1 MVNEL
6 MAKRQT
12 KTADSLP
19 LVALDLG
26 SDSVRAMAARRIAP
40 DLFQI
45 LGVEERSQ
53 KAGNLCVEQG
63 IITQS
68 SNAGYVIAEVLKL
81 LANRIGVDE
90 LPTAFLSVGGQSM
103 QIVAVHSKRD
113 QARKKEISQQLLDEM
128 EQECKE
134 KIEMRNPEVAVL
146 GLVPSYFKLDGVEQ
160 DELPGPEQRAALVEA
175 HYIAFYGRKVIDTQ
189 LQKSFSQAAR
199 SIEHA
204 FVRPECL
211 LSAFATCDGN
221 QVLMNGCAVL
231 DMGAQTT
238 SLTVYKGG
246 QYLLNKV
253 VPKGGYHISRML
265 EQQGMSFATA
275 EVLKKQFG
283 CASPDLVQKNVRLR
297 VPAAP
302 EIGGDMI
309 IASQELAEA
318 IELKLK
324 EILAPLLE
332 ELQKVESRIRTLY
345 ITGGASMMAGMED
358 YIQSLTPVRVQYG
371 AHNLL
376 LHRDTDEKYLSPQ
389 YTSLVGTILL
399 GQDYRDN
406 HKNQLVRQPGFFDR
420 MKESTLDM
428 FIDQQ

>member
-1 MVNEL
+1 
-6 MAKRQT
+6 MARKQT
-12 KTADSLP
+12 KMADSLP
-19 LVALDLG
+19 LVAIDIG
-26 SDSVRAMAARRIAP
+26 SDSVRALAARRIAP

-45 LGVEERSQ
+45 LGVEERQQ
-53 KAGNLCVEQG
+53 KLGNVCVEQG

-81 LANRIGVDE
+81 LANRIGEAE
-90 LPTAFLSVGGQSM
+90 LPTAFLSIGGQSM

-113 QARKKEISQQLLDEM
+113 QARRKEVSQALLDEM

-134 KIEMRNPEVAVL
+134 KIELRNPDVAVL

-160 DELPGPEQRAALVEA
+160 DELPSPEQRAALVEA
-175 HYIAFYGRKVIDTQ
+175 HYIAFYGRKTIDTQ
-189 LQKSFSQAAR
+189 LQKAFSQAGR

-221 QVLMNGCAVL
+221 HVLMNGCAVL
-231 DMGAQTT
+231 DFGAQTT

-253 VPKGGYHISRML
+253 VPKGGYHITRML
-265 EQQGMSFATA
+265 EQQGISFATA
-275 EVLKKQFG
+275 EVLKKKFG
-283 CASPDLVQKNVRLR
+283 CASPAYVQKNVRLR
-297 VPAAP
+297 VPASP

-309 IASQELAEA
+309 IASVELAEA

-332 ELQKVESRIRTLY
+332 ELKKVESRISTLY
-345 ITGGASMMAGMED
+345 ITGGASMLQGLAE
-358 YIQSLTPVRVQYG
+358 YVQSLTPVRVQYG

-399 GQDYRDN
+399 GQDYRDS
-406 HKNQLVRQPGFFDR
+406 HKNQLVRKPGFFDR
-420 MKESTLDM
+420 VKESTLDM
-428 FIDQQ
+428 FIESE

>member
-1 MVNEL
+1 
-6 MAKRQT
+6 MARKQP

-26 SDSVRAMAARRIAP
+26 SGSVRALAARRMAP

-45 LGVEERSQ
+45 LGVEERPQ
-53 KAGNLCVEQG
+53 KLGNVCVEQG

-90 LPTAFLSVGGQSM
+90 LPTAFISVGGQSM

-113 QARKKEISQQLLDEM
+113 QARRKEISQELLDDM
-128 EQECKE
+128 ERECKE
-134 KIEMRNPEVAVL
+134 KIEARNPEVAVL
-146 GLVPSYFKLDGVEQ
+146 GLVPSFFKLDGVEQ
-160 DELPGPEQRAALVEA
+160 DEVPSPEQRAALVEA
-175 HYIAFYGRKVIDTQ
+175 HYIAFYGRKALDTQ

-221 QVLMNGCAVL
+221 HVLMNGCAVL
-231 DMGAQTT
+231 DFGAQTT

-253 VPKGGYHISRML
+253 VPKGGYHITRML
-265 EQQGMSFATA
+265 EQQGMSFNTA
-275 EVLKKQFG
+275 EVLKCNYG
-283 CASPDLVQKNVRLR
+283 CAAPEYVQKNVRLR

-302 EIGGDMI
+302 EIGGDLV
-309 IASQELAEA
+309 IAANELSEA
-318 IELKLK
+318 IEIKLQ
-324 EILAPLLE
+324 EILAPLIE
-332 ELQKVESRIRTLY
+332 ELKKVEDRISTLY
-345 ITGGASMMAGMED
+345 ITGGGSMLQGMAE

-376 LHRDTDEKYLSPQ
+376 LHRDTDDKYLSPQ

-399 GQDYRDN
+399 GQDYRDS
-406 HKNQLVRQPGFFDR
+406 HKNQLVQKPGFFDR
-420 MKESTLDM
+420 FKETTLDM

>member
-1 MVNEL
+1 
-6 MAKRQT
+6 MARKQT
-12 KTADSLP
+12 QKADSLP
-19 LVALDLG
+19 LVAIDLG
-26 SDSVRAMAARRIAP
+26 SDSVRAMAAQRIAP
-40 DLFQI
+40 DLFRV

-53 KAGNLCVEQG
+53 KQGNLCVEQG

-81 LANRIGVDE
+81 LANRIGENE
-90 LPTAFLSVGGQSM
+90 LPTAFVSVGGQSM
-103 QIVAVHSKRD
+103 QIVAVHSRRD
-113 QARKKEISQQLLDEM
+113 QARKKEVSQELLDEM

-134 KIEMRNPEVAVL
+134 KIELRNPDVAVL
-146 GLVPSYFKLDGVEQ
+146 GLVPSFFKLDGVEQ
-160 DELPGPEQRAALVEA
+160 DEMPSAEQRAALVEA

-189 LQKSFSQAAR
+189 LQKSFSQAGR

-204 FVRPECL
+204 FVRPEAL
-211 LSAFATCDGN
+211 LSTFATCDGTP
-221 QVLMNGCAVL
+221 VLINGCAVL
-231 DMGAQTT
+231 DFGAQTT
-238 SLTVYKGG
+238 TLTAYKGG

-253 VPKGGYHISRML
+253 VPKGGYHITRML

-275 EVLKKQFG
+275 EVLKRNYGF
-283 CASPDLVQKNVRLR
+283 ASPAFVDKNVRLR
-297 VPAAP
+297 VPASP

-309 IASQELAEA
+309 ITSQELAEA
-318 IELKLK
+318 IELKLQ
-324 EILAPLLE
+324 EILSPLLE
-332 ELQKVESRIRTLY
+332 ELKKVENRITTLY
-345 ITGGASMMAGMED
+345 ITGGGSMMQGMEE

-406 HKNQLVRQPGFFDR
+406 HKDQLVRKPGFFDR
-420 MKESTLDM
+420 FKESTLDM
-428 FIDQQ
+428 FIDQN

>member
-1 MVNEL
+1 M
-6 MAKRQT
+6 

-19 LVALDLG
+19 LVAIEMG

-45 LGVEERSQ
+45 LGVEERPQ
-53 KAGNLCVEQG
+53 KLGNICVEQG

-81 LANRIGVDE
+81 LANRIGEDE
-90 LPTAFLSVGGQSM
+90 LPTAFLAVGGHSM

-113 QARKKEISQQLLDEM
+113 QARKKEISQALLDEM

-134 KIEMRNPEVAVL
+134 KIELRNPNVAVL
-146 GLVPSYFKLDGVEQ
+146 GLVPSYFILDGVEQ
-160 DELPGPEQRAALVEA
+160 DDLPTPEQRAALVEA
-175 HYIAFYGRKVIDTQ
+175 HYTAFCGRKVIDTQ
-189 LQKSFSQAAR
+189 LQKSFSQAGR

-204 FVRPECL
+204 FVRPETL

-221 QVLMNGCAVL
+221 HVLVNGCAVL
-231 DMGAQTT
+231 DFGAQTT
-238 SLTVYKGG
+238 SFTAYKDG

-253 VPKGGYHISRML
+253 VPKGGYHITRML

-275 EVLKKQFG
+275 EVLKKKYG
-283 CASPDLVQKNVRLR
+283 CASADLVTNNVRLR
-297 VPAAP
+297 VPASP

-309 IASQELAEA
+309 IASKELAEA
-318 IELKLK
+318 IELKLQ

-332 ELQKVESRIRTLY
+332 ELRKVESRISTLY
-345 ITGGASMMAGMED
+345 ITGGGSMLQGMAE
-358 YIQSLTPVRVQYG
+358 YIQSQTSVRVQYG

-376 LHRDTDEKYLSPQ
+376 LHRDTDEKYLSPE

-399 GQDYRDN
+399 GQDYRDS
-406 HKNQLVRQPGFFDR
+406 HKNQLVRKPGFLAR
-420 MKESTLDM
+420 VKESTLDM

>member
-1 MVNEL
+1 
-6 MAKRQT
+6 MARRQT
-12 KTADSLP
+12 QTADSLP

-26 SDSVRAMAARRIAP
+26 SDSVRAMAAQRIAP
-40 DLFQI
+40 DLFRI
-45 LGVEERSQ
+45 LGVEERPQ
-53 KAGNLCVEQG
+53 KLGNLCVEQG

-68 SNAGYVIAEVLKL
+68 SSAGYVIAEVLKL
-81 LANRIGVDE
+81 LANRIGLDE
-90 LPTAFLSVGGQSM
+90 LPTAFISVGGQSM

-113 QARKKEISQQLLDEM
+113 QARKKEISQALLDEM
-128 EQECKE
+128 ELECKQ
-134 KIEMRNPEVAVL
+134 KIELRNPDVAVL

-160 DELPGPEQRAALVEA
+160 DEMPSPEQRAALVEA
-175 HYIAFYGRKVIDTQ
+175 HYIAFYGRKVIDTM

-211 LSAFATCDGN
+211 LSTFATCDGN
-221 QVLMNGCAVL
+221 HVLMNGCAVL
-231 DMGAQTT
+231 DFGAQTT
-238 SLTVYKGG
+238 SLTAYKSG

-253 VPKGGYHISRML
+253 VPKGGYHITRML

-275 EVLKKQFG
+275 EALKKKFG

-302 EIGGDMI
+302 EVGGDMI
-309 IASQELAEA
+309 ISTMELAEA

-324 EILAPLLE
+324 EILAPLID
-332 ELQKVESRIRTLY
+332 ELRKVESRISTLY
-345 ITGGASMMAGMED
+345 ITGGGSMLQGMED
-358 YIQSLTPVRVQYG
+358 YIQSLTPVHVQYG

-376 LHRDTDEKYLSPQ
+376 LHRDTDDKYLSPQ
-389 YTSLVGTILL
+389 YTALVGTILL

-406 HKNQLVRQPGFFDR
+406 HKNQLVRKPGFLDR
-420 MKESTLDM
+420 VKESTLDM
-428 FIDQQ
+428 FIDSE

>member
-1 MVNEL
+1 M
-6 MAKRQT
+6 
-12 KTADSLP
+12 
-19 LVALDLG
+19 DLG

-45 LGVEERSQ
+45 LGVEERPQ
-53 KAGNLCVEQG
+53 KMGNMCVEQG

-68 SNAGYVIAEVLKL
+68 SSAGYISAEVLKL

-90 LPTAFLSVGGQSM
+90 LPTAFVSLGGQSM

-113 QARKKEISQQLLDEM
+113 QARRKEVSQELLDEM
-128 EQECKE
+128 EYECKE
-134 KIEMRNPEVAVL
+134 KIELRNPDVAVL

-160 DELPGPEQRAALVEA
+160 DEMPSSEQRAALVEA

-189 LQKSFSQAAR
+189 LQKSFSQAGR
-199 SIEHA
+199 SIEHV
-204 FVRPECL
+204 FVRPEAL
-211 LSAFATCDGN
+211 LSAFATCDGTP
-221 QVLMNGCAVL
+221 VLMNGCAVL
-231 DMGAQTT
+231 DFGAQTT
-238 SLTVYKGG
+238 SLTAYKGG

-253 VPKGGYHISRML
+253 VPKGGYHITRML
-265 EQQGMSFATA
+265 EQQGLSFATA
-275 EVLKKQFG
+275 EVLKCSYGF
-283 CASPDLVQKNVRLR
+283 ASPAYIDKNVRLR
-297 VPAAP
+297 VPASP

-309 IASQELAEA
+309 IASHELAEA
-318 IELKLK
+318 IELKLQ
-324 EILAPLLE
+324 EILSPLLE
-332 ELQKVESRIRTLY
+332 ELKKVENRITTLY
-345 ITGGASMMAGMED
+345 ITGGGSMLQGMAE

-406 HKNQLVRQPGFFDR
+406 HKNQLVRKPGFFDR
-420 MKESTLDM
+420 FKESTLDM

>member
-1 MVNEL
+1 MTR
-6 MAKRQT
+6 KQRQ
-12 KTADSLP
+12 TADSLP

-45 LGVEERSQ
+45 LGVEERPQ
-53 KAGNLCVEQG
+53 KLGNVCVEQG

-81 LANRIGVDE
+81 LANRIGLDE
-90 LPTAFLSVGGQSM
+90 LPTAFICVGGQSM

-113 QARKKEISQQLLDEM
+113 QARRKEISQALLDEM
-128 EQECKE
+128 EQECKQ
-134 KIEMRNPEVAVL
+134 KIELRNPDVAVL

-160 DELPGPEQRAALVEA
+160 DETPSPEQRAALVEA
-175 HYIAFYGRKVIDTQ
+175 HYIAFYGRKAIDTQ

-221 QVLMNGCAVL
+221 HVLQNGCAVL
-231 DMGAQTT
+231 DLGAQTT

-253 VPKGGYHISRML
+253 VPKGGYHITRML

-283 CASPDLVQKNVRLR
+283 CASPKYVTKNVRLR

-309 IASQELAEA
+309 ITSNELAEA
-318 IELKLK
+318 IELKMH
-324 EILAPLLE
+324 EILAPLME
-332 ELQKVESRIRTLY
+332 ELKKVESRIRTLY
-345 ITGGASMMAGMED
+345 ITGGGSMMAGIAE
-358 YIQSLTPVRVQYG
+358 YIQSLTSVPVQYG

-376 LHRDTDEKYLSPQ
+376 LHRDTEDKYLSPQ

-406 HKNQLVRQPGFFDR
+406 HKDQLVRQPGFFDR

-428 FIDQQ
+428 FIDQN

>member
-1 MVNEL
+1 
-6 MAKRQT
+6 MARRQQ

-19 LVALDLG
+19 LVAIDLG

-45 LGVEERSQ
+45 LGVEERPQ
-53 KAGNLCVEQG
+53 KLGNVCVEQG

-90 LPTAFLSVGGQSM
+90 LPTAFLSLGGQSM
-103 QIVAVHSKRD
+103 QIVAVHSRRD
-113 QARKKEISQQLLDEM
+113 QARKKEISQALLDEM

-134 KIEMRNPEVAVL
+134 KIELRNPDVAVL
-146 GLVPSYFKLDGVEQ
+146 GLVPSFFTLDGVEQ
-160 DELPGPEQRAALVEA
+160 DEVPSPEQRAALVEA
-175 HYIAFYGRKVIDTQ
+175 HYIAFYGRKAIDTQ
-189 LQKSFSQAAR
+189 LQKSFSQAGR

-204 FVRPECL
+204 FVRPEAL

-221 QVLMNGCAVL
+221 HVLMNGCAVL
-231 DMGAQTT
+231 DFGAQTT
-238 SLTVYKGG
+238 SLTAYKGG

-253 VPKGGYHISRML
+253 VPKGGYHITRML
-265 EQQGMSFATA
+265 EQQGLSFTTA
-275 EVLKKQFG
+275 EVLKKKYG
-283 CASPDLVQKNVRLR
+283 CASPDLETKNVRLR

-302 EIGGDMI
+302 EIGGEMI

-318 IELKLK
+318 IELKLQ
-324 EILAPLLE
+324 EILAPLFE
-332 ELQKVESRIRTLY
+332 ELKKVEARIQTLY
-345 ITGGASMMAGMED
+345 ITGGGSMLSGLAE
-358 YIQSLTPVRVQYG
+358 YIQSQTAVRVQYG

-376 LHRDTDEKYLSPQ
+376 LHRDTDDKYLSPE

-399 GQDYRDN
+399 GQDYRDS
-406 HKNQLVRQPGFFDR
+406 HKNQLVRKPGFFDR
-420 MKESTLDM
+420 VKESTLDM
-428 FIDQQ
+428 FIDSE